1 MRMPATS
8 LLDAR
13 EGRTQTDI
21 VAGIAK
27 MQFREGKPPRQSD
40 LDDLL
45 PVSKG
50 AISNNCGKLV
60 DTGLVRERDDRR
72 YEIVEAELLS
82 LYREHVDRYLA
93 RESASGRFEE
103 EVAAYNETRTATK
116 RGLREMFEDNDLLL
130 DILVAALVD
139 GLDDSRI
146 QTIREVMLH
155 ADQLVRSAATH
166 IVTHPDF
173 AGRDDP
179 AWDSVRPLLQ
189 LAVALDRVHEGLD
202 ALADAHTDVAQ
213 YLPGDTPAATIA
225 TYFTNNA

>member
-1 MRMPATS
+1 MPATS

-21 VAGIAK
+21 VAAIAK
-27 MQFREGKPPRQSD
+27 LQFRDGTAPRQSD

-50 AISNNCGKLV
+50 AISNNCRKLV
-60 DTGLVRERDDRR
+60 ETDLVRETDGRR
-72 YEIVEAELLS
+72 YEIVEAELLA
-82 LYREHVDRYLA
+82 LYREHVDRFLA
-93 RESASGRFEE
+93 RESESDRFAD
-103 EVAAYNETRTATK
+103 EVAAYNETRTAAK
-116 RGLREMFEDNDLLL
+116 RGLRDTFEGNDLLL
-130 DILVAALVD
+130 DVLVAALVD
-139 GLDDSRI
+139 ALDDSRI
-146 QTIREVMLH
+146 QTVREVMLH

-166 IVTHPDF
+166 VVTHPDF

-179 AWDSVRPLLQ
+179 AWDSVQPLLQ

-202 ALADAHTDVAQ
+202 ALADAHADVAQ